1 MSGWTWVGI
10 NCELWK
16 HVIFSILFGHLGSCS
31 GEFMFMGMLSATRP
45 YGLSKMQNKTE
56 VCQVVLT
63 AVNILNE
70 LKPSA
75 SILYRLALTSN

>member
-1 MSGWTWVGI
+1 M
-10 NCELWK
+10 L
-16 HVIFSILFGHLGSCS
+16 
-31 GEFMFMGMLSATRP
+31 MGMLSATRP
-45 YGLSKMQNKTE
+45 YGLQKMQNKTE

>member
-1 MSGWTWVGI
+1 
-10 NCELWK
+10 
-16 HVIFSILFGHLGSCS
+16 
-31 GEFMFMGMLSATRP
+31 MFMGMLSATRP

-63 AVNILNE
+63 AVNSLNE

-75 SILYRLALTSN
+75 SILRRIALTSK

>member
-1 MSGWTWVGI
+1 
-10 NCELWK
+10 
-16 HVIFSILFGHLGSCS
+16 
-31 GEFMFMGMLSATRP
+31 MLSATTP

-56 VCQVVLT
+56 VWQVVLT
-63 AVNILNE
+63 AVNIVNE